1 MPMLSTPPPRYLA
14 FDLGASSSRAVLGTL
29 AGGRM
34 QMEELCRFPTPLLE
48 EGERLYWNLGAL
60 WNELQQGLRLALDA
74 APDLRSLSVDSWGV
88 DYVPLGAE
96 GEPLRNPHS
105 YRDPRTEGRMEQ
117 AFARVSKETIYQTTG
132 IQFLPFNTLYQVL
145 ADQETEPDVVARTR
159 QRLLMADYFN
169 CRFGGRPVVDRSMAS
184 TTQLLDAQT
193 QQWAAGLMRTFDI
206 DPDTWPEIVPCGTRI
221 GTADLEASTI
231 EIVASCSH
239 DTAAAVAAAPAR
251 AGDDW
256 AYISCGTWSLL
267 GVERSAPLLTGAAQ
281 AAGFTNER
289 GLGGT
294 VRFLKNLAGLWP
306 LQECVRVW
314 KENGVA
320 VSYDA
325 LTAEAAAAPPGLAR
339 LDLDDDR
346 FVRRGP
352 MPQYVRGYC
361 RETGQPVPET
371 RGQVARII
379 LESLAGSY
387 GEALDVLEALTGRAI
402 DTVHLIGGGT
412 QSELLCQ
419 LAADAVGRAVVA
431 GPAEATALGNLLVQ
445 AQAMG
450 DLPAG
455 RTVRA
460 AARDSA
466 TLTTY
471 HPQQAHA

>member
-1 MPMLSTPPPRYLA
+1 MPTSSTSSPRYLA

-29 AGGRM
+29 AEGRM
-34 QMEELCRFPTPLLE
+34 QMEELCRFETPLLE
-48 EGERLYWNLGAL
+48 EGERLWWNLGAL
-60 WNELQQGLRLALDA
+60 WDELQQGLHRALDA
-74 APDLRSLSVDSWGV
+74 APNLRSLSVDSWAV
-88 DYVPLGAE
+88 DYVPLDADGA
-96 GEPLRNPHS
+96 PLRNPHS

-117 AFARVSKETIYQTTG
+117 AFARVPKATIYQRTG
-132 IQFLPFNTLYQVL
+132 IQFLPINTLYQVL
-145 ADQETEPDVVARTR
+145 VDLETEPAVVARTR
-159 QRLLMADYFN
+159 RRLLIADYFN
-169 CRFGGRPVVDRSMAS
+169 YRFGGRPVADRSMAS

-193 QQWAAGLMRTFDI
+193 QQWAADLMDAFDI
-206 DPDTWPEIVPCGTRI
+206 DPDTWPDVVPCGTNI
-221 GTADLEASTI
+221 GAVNGNQSEI
-231 EIVASCSH
+231 QIVASCSH

-251 AGDDW
+251 SGSSW
-256 AYISCGTWSLL
+256 AYVSCGTWSLL
-267 GVERSAPLLTGAAQ
+267 GVEREAPLLTRAARE
-281 AAGFTNER
+281 AGFTNER

-306 LQECVRVW
+306 LQECVRAW
-314 KENGVA
+314 EENGEA
-320 VSYDA
+320 VSYDD
-325 LTAEAAAAPPGLAR
+325 LTAEAAAVPPARAR
-339 LDLDDDR
+339 LDLGDDR

-352 MPQYVRGYC
+352 MPQYVRDYC

-371 RGQVARII
+371 RGETARTI

-387 GEALDVLEALTGRAI
+387 GQTLDALEALTGRVI
-402 DTVHLIGGGT
+402 DTVHLLGGGV

-419 LAADAVGRAVVA
+419 LAADAVGRPVVA

-460 AARDSA
+460 VARDSA

-471 HPQQAHA
+471 HPQQAHD